1 MKLIHYTDEYLDRW
15 EDYIKRSG
23 TSTLYHRMGWKNVIE
38 KSFGHKTR
46 YLLAE
51 DGGSVVGILP
61 LVLINHP
68 FFARC
73 VVSMPFLNY
82 GGICADSEEAE
93 RLLLEEAIEISRRA
107 SAEYLELRQLKRVD
121 CHLASSEEKVT
132 MTVNLESDPDLL
144 WGRFNPKLR
153 QIIRKAEKSGL
164 QLSVGREENL
174 RAFYEVF
181 SSNMKELGSPVYG
194 ISFFRNVLREFQGEM
209 LIFAVTHEEKTIG
222 AAFVGIFKKSLEGF
236 WASSL
241 REHFDLHPN
250 EYLYWKQLE
259 YGCTHAYECFNLG
272 RSSKDSGSLRFKKK
286 FGATARQLYYQYH
299 LKRGV
304 EIPRMNSEAW
314 KYRIATGIWKHL
326 PLRITRVVGPHVR
339 KYMTQ

>member
-1 MKLIHYTDEYLDRW
+1 MRLIHYTDEYLDRW
-15 EDYIKRSG
+15 ESYVKKSDAS
-23 TSTLYHRMGWKNVIE
+23 SLYHKIGWKKVIE
-38 KSFGHKTR
+38 KSFGHETR

-51 DGGSVVGILP
+51 DDGSIVGVLP
-61 LVLINHP
+61 LVLISHP
-68 FFARC
+68 LFAKC

-93 RLLLEEAIEISRRA
+93 HLLLEEAVEITR
-107 SAEYLELRQLKRVD
+107 SANADYLELRQLRRVD
-121 CHLASSEEKVT
+121 CHLTSSEEKVT
-132 MTVNLESDPDLL
+132 MTVDLESDPDLL

-153 QIIRKAEKSGL
+153 QTIRKAEKSGL
-164 QLSVGREENL
+164 QLSVAGEENL

-181 SSNMKELGSPVYG
+181 SSNMRELGSPVYG
-194 ISFFRNVLREFQGEM
+194 ISFFRNVLREFSGEM
-209 LIFAVTHEEKTIG
+209 LIFTVTHGEKAIG

-259 YGCTHAYECFNLG
+259 YGCTHAYDRFNLG

-286 FGATARQLYYQYH
+286 FGAVARQLYYQYH
-299 LKRGV
+299 LSGGA
-304 EIPRMNSEAW
+304 EIPRMDSEAW
-314 KYRIATGIWKHL
+314 KYRIAAGVWKHL
-326 PLRITRVVGPHVR
+326 PLRITRMVGPHVR